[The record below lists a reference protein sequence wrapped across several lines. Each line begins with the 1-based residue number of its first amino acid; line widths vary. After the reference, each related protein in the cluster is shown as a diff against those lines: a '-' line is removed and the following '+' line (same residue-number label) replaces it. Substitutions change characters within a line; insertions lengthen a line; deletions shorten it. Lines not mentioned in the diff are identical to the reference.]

1 MGLVRLLYTG
11 RPRLGK
17 LIADQS
23 RRREFEPQPPARLV
37 WASPGGP
44 V

>member
-17 LIADQS
+17 LITDQS
-23 RRREFEPQPPARLV
+23 RSREFELQPTARV
-37 WASPGGP
+37 A
-44 V
+44 